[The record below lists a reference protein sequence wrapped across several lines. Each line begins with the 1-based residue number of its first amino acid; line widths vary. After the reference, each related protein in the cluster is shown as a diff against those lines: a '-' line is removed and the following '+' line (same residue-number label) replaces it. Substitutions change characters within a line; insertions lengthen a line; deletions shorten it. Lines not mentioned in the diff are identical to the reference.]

1 MLNKKGKNM
10 KKIKELC
17 LIASMLVVPTVTM
30 SCTGLSLTTESGDV
44 VVGRTMEWS
53 HNASLQHK
61 IGIYPRGKKYKALK
75 PENSDGMMKWT
86 GKYGYV
92 GMTTYGL
99 DMGPDGLNEKGLA
112 VAFFYLPGYASYG
125 KYNKETAH
133 QSLTMGDFM
142 KWMLSSFATVKE
154 VKANMD
160 KIRVV
165 SVIDKRFGD
174 ADHPLHIKVTD
185 PSGESIIIEVVENG
199 KMKVYDALLGVVTN
213 SPTYDWHLT
222 NLKNYLH
229 LSPKAHEPIQ
239 TKDLAFSP
247 LGAGSGMI
255 GLPGDF
261 TPPSRFIRAAA
272 MAATARPLKT
282 TNDAVFELFRML
294 DNFNIPLG
302 VVLPKE
308 QIPTDIESATQI
320 TSVSDLTNIT
330 YYYHTMYN
338 RQIRKIDL
346 RKIDF
351 STVKEQVIDDDTN
364 EEHRV
369 KELLTK

>member
-1 MLNKKGKNM
+1 M
-10 KKIKELC
+10 
-17 LIASMLVVPTVTM
+17 PTSAL
-30 SCTGLSLTTESGDV
+30 SCTGLSLKTINGDIT
-44 VVGRTMEWS
+44 VGRTMEWS

-61 IGIYPRGKKYKALK
+61 IGIYPRGKKYEALK

-99 DMGPDGLNEKGLA
+99 DMGPDGLNEKGLSA
-112 VAFFYLPGYASYG
+112 AFFYLPGYASYG
-125 KYNKETAH
+125 KFDKQTAH
-133 QSLTMGDFM
+133 KSLTMGDFM
-142 KWMLSSFATVKE
+142 KWILSTFSTVKE
-154 VKANMD
+154 VKENINKV
-160 KIRVV
+160 KIV

-174 ADHPLHIKVTD
+174 VDHPLHLKVTD

-199 KMKVYDALLGVVTN
+199 KVNIYNAILGVVTN

-229 LSPKAHEPIQ
+229 LSPKAHNAIK
-239 TKDLAFSP
+239 TKDVVFSP

-272 MAATARPLKT
+272 MVSTARPLKT

-302 VVLPKE
+302 VVLPQE

-338 RQIRKIDL
+338 RQVRKIDL
-346 RKIDF
+346 KKINFD
-351 STVKEQVIDDDTN
+351 TIKEQVIDDDTGK
-364 EEHRV
+364 EHRV

>member
-1 MLNKKGKNM
+1 M
-10 KKIKELC
+10 KKFKKLC
-17 LIASMLVVPTVTM
+17 LVASMLIVPSVAF
-30 SCTGLSLTTESGDV
+30 SCTGLSLTTVSGDV
-44 VVGRTMEWS
+44 VTGRTMEWS
-53 HNASLQHK
+53 HDASLQHK
-61 IGIYPRGKKYKALK
+61 IGIYPRGKKYESLK

-92 GMTTYGL
+92 AMTTYNL
-99 DMGPDGLNEKGLA
+99 DMGPDGINEEGLA
-112 VAFFYLPGYASYG
+112 VAYFYFPGYASYG
-125 KYNKETAH
+125 KYDEKTAH
-133 QSLTMGDFM
+133 KSLSMGDYM
-142 KWMLSSFATVKE
+142 KWVLSSFKTVKE
-154 VKANMD
+154 VKANID
-160 KIRVV
+160 TIKIV

-174 ADHPLHIKVTD
+174 VDHPLHIKITD

-199 KMKVYDALLGVVTN
+199 KIKIYDALLGVVTN

-229 LSPKAHEPIQ
+229 LSPKAQQ
-239 TKDLAFSP
+239 TVKSKDLEFSP
-247 LGAGSGMI
+247 LGAGSGMM

-261 TPPSRFIRAAA
+261 TPSSRFIRAMA

-282 TNDAVFELFRML
+282 TDDAVFELFRML

-302 VVLPKE
+302 TVLPKE

-330 YYYHTMYN
+330 YYYHTMWN
-338 RQIRKIDL
+338 RQVRKIDL
-346 RKIDF
+346 KKIDF
-351 STVKEQVIDDDTN
+351 TTVKEQVLDDDTGM
-364 EEHRV
+364 EHRV